1 MAFDF
6 ENQVGS
12 KVKAM
17 SLECG
22 HVAVEYSKSG
32 ESVSD
37 GDMVDCATCSDV
49 FFHEDDDA
57 EFVKRRV
64 VDSVVLGGRL
74 FLPHHRDVTPSEI
87 EHINEVCGI

>member
-12 KVKAM
+12 KVKVM

-22 HVAVEYSKSG
+22 HVAVGYSNS
-32 ESVSD
+32 ESFPND
-37 GDMVDCATCSDV
+37 DMADCATCSDV
-49 FFHEDDDA
+49 FFHEDDGA

-74 FLPHHRDVTPSEI
+74 FLPHHRDVTSSEM
-87 EHINEVCGI
+87 EHINEVCGL